1 VFAPATEAAGLEGRL
16 RRAARLLA
24 TAGVVVLLA
33 QAASIVADAF
43 SRWLFNTPIPG
54 MEDVNIVMIAV
65 TVASFMPALFI
76 ERANITVNLI
86 GRAAGQRVSVWLDAF
101 GHLLAFVFIVLLA
114 WQYLLYAIDL
124 GPTYTVILELPKRP
138 GAMIV
143 SALLAVSAVF
153 QGVVLA
159 VVVSRIAGARQ
170 DKDSH

>member
-1 VFAPATEAAGLEGRL
+1 MFAPTTEAGALDGAL

-24 TAGVVVLLA
+24 TVGVIVLLA
-33 QAASIVADAF
+33 QSASIVADAF

-76 ERANITVNLI
+76 ERANITVNLV
-86 GRAAGQRVSVWLDAF
+86 GRAAGPRVSAWLDAF

-114 WQYLLYAIDL
+114 WQYLLYAVDL

-138 GAMIV
+138 GALIV
-143 SALLAVSAVF
+143 SALLGVSAVF

-159 VVVSRIAGARQ
+159 VAVSRMTGVALE
-170 DKDSH
+170 KESH